1 MTTFLDTT
9 DHVSHMQE
17 DLFVPGNILFST
29 TRSLKTT
36 NGRITDHIVGHK
48 TRQFYQ
54 EGIGKNAGF
63 RIIES
68 FLQLNRTTVLVVD
81 RLTNCLRL
89 VNRLTNESSRI
100 LGNCTAPGAYR
111 DGNDPRFNTPRKIIR
126 DSVTRDHLVLTE
138 AGSRRLSISG
148 IFL

>member
-1 MTTFLDTT
+1 MYVRFKNSDCFDRVDLISLMTTFLDTT
-9 DHVSHMQE
+9 DHVSHIQE

-54 EGIGKNAGF
+54 EGIGENAGF

-89 VNRLTNESSRI
+89 VNRLTNETS
-100 LGNCTAPGAYR
+100 
-111 DGNDPRFNTPRKIIR
+111 
-126 DSVTRDHLVLTE
+126 
-138 AGSRRLSISG
+138 
-148 IFL
+148 